1 MIAVFCLSDYA
12 NLLINVGITCGIY
25 AGANRNNRSGIAGF
39 GRGNSTTQPFNARA
53 QGLYD
58 PRDPRDRPRQRL
70 RSTSDDTP
78 NPSFGSAV
86 DDSPAPLNSG
96 WTQVGR
102 AAAPWSKR
110 IHVNVNATQQ
120 PAANAEFTSQSQ
132 LPEWMSDDQER
143 LFYRFKDLLQLL

>member
-1 MIAVFCLSDYA
+1 MCVCAD
-12 NLLINVGITCGIY
+12 NG
-25 AGANRNNRSGIAGF
+25 RNNRAGIAGF
-39 GRGNSTTQPFNARA
+39 GRGNGATQPFNARA

-78 NPSFGSAV
+78 SFGSAA
-86 DDSPAPLNSG
+86 DDSSVPLNSG

-110 IHVNVNATQQ
+110 THVNVNATQQ
-120 PAANAEFTSQSQ
+120 PAASAEFINQPQSQ

-143 LFYRFKDLLQLL
+143 LFYLKSLLQRL